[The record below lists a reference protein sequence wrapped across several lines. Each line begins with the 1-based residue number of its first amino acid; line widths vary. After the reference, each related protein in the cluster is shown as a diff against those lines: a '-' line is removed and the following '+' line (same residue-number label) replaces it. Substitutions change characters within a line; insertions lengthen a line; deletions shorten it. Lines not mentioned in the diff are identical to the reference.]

1 MAKQTKRTVNDLT
14 NVRDIKDIYLY
25 TKNGYILCY
34 LKIYKYNIDLLS
46 REEKAAKTNMLA
58 RSFESDKKDFA
69 YFSLPRELDL
79 DHYKRHIKEV
89 RSSCINDYGR
99 KRILNELL
107 MQAVELETNGE
118 NYDHQHY
125 IKIWSYVEGD
135 IKEAERSLRTRIRD
149 FKEFFNISG
158 IKTEI
163 LTMNEII
170 KMCNLYG
177 NARQAPFDVPIHP
190 TYEPIMF
197 INQ

>member
-1 MAKQTKRTVNDLT
+1 MSKQVTKTANDVV

-34 LKIYKYNIDLLS
+34 LKIHKYNIELLS
-46 REEKAAKTNMLA
+46 REEKAAKTSTLA

-79 DHYKRHIKEV
+79 DRYKTHIKEL
-89 RSSCINDYGR
+89 RSSYINDYGR
-99 KRILNELL
+99 KRILNELML
-107 MQAVELETNGE
+107 QAVELETNGE
-118 NYDHQHY
+118 NFDHQHY
-125 IKIWSYVEGD
+125 IKIWKTVGND
-135 IKEAERSLRTRIRD
+135 IKETERALRIRIHD
-149 FKEFFNISG
+149 FKDFFEMVG

-177 NARQAPFDVPIHP
+177 NSVQAPFDVPIHP
-190 TYEPIMF
+190 SYEPIMF
-197 INQ
+197 IK

>member
-1 MAKQTKRTVNDLT
+1 MAKQTKRTANDLT

-34 LKIYKYNIDLLS
+34 LKVHKYNIDLLS
-46 REEKAAKTNMLA
+46 REEKAAKTSMLA

-79 DHYKRHIKEV
+79 DHYKRHIKEL

-107 MQAVELETNGE
+107 LQAVELETNGE

-125 IKIWSYVEGD
+125 IKIWRFIEGD
-135 IKEAERSLRTRIRD
+135 IKEVERSLRTRIRD
-149 FKEFFNISG
+149 FKEFFDMSG

-197 INQ
+197 IH